1 MSTEPRH
8 VAIARLSG
16 DIATKARQT
25 RRRFQRKLKS
35 NLKDALNRAKV
46 DYSFE
51 FNQSRIDIDT
61 ADPAICE
68 QASRVFGIHSVTP
81 GRAYD
86 WESIDDIVR
95 IGTEEFCES
104 VAQRKFAVRARRT
117 GAGKEAPFKSPDI
130 ERALGARLVEC
141 GGSVDLDDPDFVARV
156 DVRRDDAVFYEESIP
171 GPNGLPAGVE
181 GRALALISGGFDSS
195 VAAWSMLG
203 RGVELDFVFFNL
215 GGPPHEQGVVD
226 VLRTFVDRW
235 CYGWRPVL
243 HRVDFRPVVG
253 EMKAKTDGRY
263 WQVLLKRLMLR
274 AAAEIARRNGH
285 LSLITGDAL
294 GQVSSQTLHNL
305 AAVTAPIDRLVLRPL
320 IAWNK
325 DDIVNLSRIVGTH
338 DLSATTPEYC
348 ALDASKP
355 ATKCSIGELDDVEAN
370 LDLAILDE
378 LVDHVRS
385 DRADKVEDP
394 TDVDVRISAVPDG
407 AVVLDLRDDREHEAW
422 APEGAVHFPYGRAL
436 ESFALLPREEA
447 TYVLVCEVGLK
458 SAFLAEQMRV
468 RGWNASSFA
477 GGVPA
482 LKRWLK
488 RSATT

>member
-1 MSTEPRH
+1 MSNDPRH

-35 NLKDALNRAKV
+35 NLKDALNRAGV
-46 DYSFE
+46 DYSFS

-61 ADPAICE
+61 SDPAICE

-86 WESIDDIVR
+86 WETLDDIVR
-95 IGTEEFCES
+95 IGTEEFCDR
-104 VAQRKFAVRARRT
+104 VAGRKFAVRARRS
-117 GAGKEAPFKSPDI
+117 GSGKRAPFTSPDI
-130 ERALGARLVEC
+130 DRALGAKLVEC

-156 DVRRDDAVFYEESIP
+156 DVRMQDAVFYEESIP

-181 GRALALISGGFDSS
+181 GRALALVSGGFDSA

-215 GGPPHEQGVVD
+215 GGPPHEQGVID
-226 VLRTFVDRW
+226 VLRTFADRW
-235 CYGWRPVL
+235 CYGWRPLL
-243 HRVDFRPVVG
+243 HRVDFRPIVG
-253 EMKAKTDGRY
+253 ELKAKTDGRY

-274 AAAEIARRNGH
+274 AAAKIAEEHGH
-285 LSLITGDAL
+285 LALVTGDAL

-305 AAVTAPIDRLVLRPL
+305 AAVNAPIDRLVLRPL
-320 IAWNK
+320 IEWNK
-325 DDIVNLSRIVGTH
+325 DDIVNLSRTVGTH

-348 ALDASKP
+348 SLDAGKP
-355 ATKCSIGELDDVEAN
+355 ATKCSIGELDDVEAAI
-370 LDLAILDE
+370 DLAILDE
-378 LVDHVRS
+378 LVEHCES
-385 DRADKVEDP
+385 DKVDKLEDP
-394 TDVDVRISAVPDG
+394 SDVDVRISEIPDG
-407 AVVLDLRDDREHEAW
+407 AVLLDLRDERAHQAW
-422 APEGAVHFPYGRAL
+422 APEGSVHFPYDRAL
-436 ESFALLPREEA
+436 QSFALLPREA

-458 SAFLAEQMRV
+458 SAFLAEQMRE
-468 RGWNASSFA
+468 RGWDASSFA

-488 RSATT
+488 RAGY